1 MAKHYARVQRR
12 AYGDGG
18 PAEIIVTVH
27 EDADD
32 RVVESYIA
40 YEGSD
45 APLRRLSRRPNGP
58 LYPMAKRAFD
68 NYSNKR

>member
-18 PAEIIVTVH
+18 PAETIVTVH

-32 RVVESYIA
+32 RVIESYISVGD
-40 YEGSD
+40 E
-45 APLRRLSRRPNGP
+45 PLRRLNRKPNGP
-58 LYPMAKRAFD
+58 LFPMAQRAFD
-68 NYSNKR
+68 KHNNKR